1 MLKAQSEQYLLAV
14 LFIDLDNFKRIN
26 DTLGGHAVGDLLLK
40 AVGQRLLGTL
50 RLSDEA
56 ERASLGD
63 LIIARLGGDEFTI
76 LLPHLCNTDT
86 PSLVAKRLL
95 ESLTEP
101 FQLSGYSISISC
113 SIGISVFPDD
123 GNDLESL
130 FKFADTA
137 MYKAKHN
144 GKGCY
149 QFYNVSMGM
158 GGDLNRL
165 VIEQSL
171 HSALANDE
179 LQLVYQPQL
188 NLSADTIVGS
198 EALLR
203 WHHPFWEIYLQTHS
217 SL

>member
-1 MLKAQSEQYLLAV
+1 MGESNGFRGEILYVFHDITEIKQAEAKIRRLAEIDSLTGLSNRYHFKQLVEQALLKAQSEQYLLAV

-26 DTLGGHAVGDLLLK
+26 DTLGHAVGDLLLK

-144 GKGCY
+144 GKGAIN
-149 QFYNVSMGM
+149 FIMF
-158 GGDLNRL
+158 
-165 VIEQSL
+165 
-171 HSALANDE
+171 
-179 LQLVYQPQL
+179 
-188 NLSADTIVGS
+188 
-198 EALLR
+198 R
-203 WHHPFWEIYLQTHS
+203 WAWGIS
-217 SL
+217 IAS